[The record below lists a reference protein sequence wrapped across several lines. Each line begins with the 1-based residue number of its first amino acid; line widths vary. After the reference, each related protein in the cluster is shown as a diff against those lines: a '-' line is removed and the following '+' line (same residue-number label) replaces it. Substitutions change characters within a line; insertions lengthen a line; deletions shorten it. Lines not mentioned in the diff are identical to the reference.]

1 LYYCGEFAFI
11 HWLIQHTRRIGHLFE
26 NRIKREKKVISK
38 GSMMLDDIQSSEST
52 GATTEPGQDVDADL
66 EQQQLKQEP
75 SLVLTSDP
83 PTKKSGLPQQ
93 QQQQQQTSQGLS
105 SSPTTTTPVVVV
117 PAPSCSMTHQQPQ
130 PTPATK
136 APKDTLKAVYKVGI
150 YKAGL
155 PLNLLMVQSF
165 MAGIYI
171 AMAGHLFLA
180 VGGGVLGAALFP
192 TGLIAVVLTSAELF
206 TGDALVFVASVL
218 GGQVP
223 FSKLL
228 RNWTVSWIMNFAG
241 CLFWASV
248 LAYGS
253 GAIDDVEGAAA
264 LAIKVALKKAHQ
276 PWGHILLKGIGA
288 NFLVCVGLWQ
298 GTSAEE
304 VSGKILGLWFPI
316 AAFVMIGFDHCIAN
330 QFFIPLGMMLGA
342 DISMSELVFGALLPA
357 SIGNVIGGGFLC
369 GAVSWYVFDSMASS
383 RQLFANM
390 SHGWNKSHHRS
401 SNGGFAGGFGT
412 AASLPT
418 TTTTTAVAH
427 EAMSDKSH

>member
-1 LYYCGEFAFI
+1 
-11 HWLIQHTRRIGHLFE
+11 
-26 NRIKREKKVISK
+26 
-38 GSMMLDDIQSSEST
+38 MMLDDIQSSEST
-52 GATTEPGQDVDADL
+52 GATTEPGRDVDMDL
-66 EQQQLKQEP
+66 EQQQLKQEA

-83 PTKKSGLPQQ
+83 PTNGLGLPQQ
-93 QQQQQQTSQGLS
+93 RQGLS
-105 SSPTTTTPVVVV
+105 SCPTTATTSVVVV
-117 PAPSCSMTHQQPQ
+117 PASMAQQP

-150 YKAGL
+150 YKAEL

-180 VGGGVLGAALFP
+180 VGGGVLGASLFP

-206 TGDALVFVASVL
+206 TGDALVFVASYL

-223 FSKLL
+223 FSKLV

-264 LAIKVALKKAHQ
+264 LAVKVALKKAHQ

-288 NFLVCVGLWQ
+288 NFLVCVGVWQ

-304 VSGKILGLWFPI
+304 LSGKILGLWFPI
-316 AAFVMIGFDHCIAN
+316 AAFVMMGFDHCIAN

-383 RQLFANM
+383 RQLFASM
-390 SHGWNKSHHRS
+390 SHGWNKTHHRS
-401 SNGGFAGGFGT
+401 ANGGLAGGT
-412 AASLPT
+412 AASSPT
-418 TTTTTAVAH
+418 TSATAAAK
-427 EAMSDKSH
+427 EAISDKSH